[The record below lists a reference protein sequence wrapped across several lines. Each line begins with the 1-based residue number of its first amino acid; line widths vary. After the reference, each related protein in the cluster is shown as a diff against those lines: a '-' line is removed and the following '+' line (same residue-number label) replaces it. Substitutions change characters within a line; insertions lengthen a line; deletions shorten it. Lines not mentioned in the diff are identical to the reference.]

1 MAKPK
6 GPIPEYVQNIK
17 KSVSYFG
24 GDKAKGF
31 IKKGWQY
38 GKSKAI
44 QVKESSRLKRI
55 GTKLTKAKDFVIR
68 VGGGGQHKYAKGQW
82 LKQRLDPGIR
92 SRLKYAGAKI
102 ATAAKSPG
110 GKGAGGIGLVALG
123 AVGIDAWQRSRDI
136 PGNEA
141 LTSDYYYKHKKRAT
155 TGMGARG
162 FDTYSGTVYRKLK
175 KAADRGLGT
184 SHLTSDKVS
193 PPAQQKVV
201 EKKVGTLNIKKEE
214 PSSWENKPGT
224 DTQKKITG
232 QDEFK
237 ITQGPKKKR
246 KKKAFLFGGITIYP
260 TGKTY

>member
-6 GPIPEYVQNIK
+6 APIYVQNIK

-68 VGGGGQHKYAKGQW
+68 VGGGGQHKYAKGKW

-92 SRLKYAGAKI
+92 SRLKYTGAKI

-110 GKGAGGIGLVALG
+110 GKGAGVIGLVALG
-123 AVGIDAWQRSRDI
+123 AVGIDAWQKSRD
-136 PGNEA
+136 PEGNEA

-155 TGMGARG
+155 TGIGATG
-162 FDTYSGTVYRKLK
+162 LGGYSSKVYRGMK
-175 KAADRGLGT
+175 KAADRGIGT

-193 PPAQQKVV
+193 PPAQRKVI

-214 PSSWENKPGT
+214 PSSWKEKPGT

-232 QDEFK
+232 QDTFK
-237 ITQGPKKKR
+237 ITQGSKERR
-246 KKKAFLFGGITIYP
+246 KKKGFLFGGITIYP